1 MEDYS
6 KYIEELKIRI
16 SEGDFDGLNEL
27 YEFYFKKLKLYGIQ
41 FSPKLISFS
50 IEDLIQELFLWMAK
64 NHQKLKEI
72 DNIEVYL
79 FCALKKNIYQEIY
92 KKQNRNK
99 LQNRFL
105 NATYSNQLET
115 SPEFKF
121 IESENKS
128 SENNYV
134 ADLLNTLPP
143 KQKEVLYLRNY
154 INLSYREIATIM
166 NLSEQVVRNY
176 GYRALQKLR
185 TEAVTDSRKKEV

>member
-6 KYIEELKIRI
+6 KNIEDLKIKI
-16 SEGDFDGLNEL
+16 SDGNFEALNEL
-27 YEFYFKKLKLYGIQ
+27 YEYYFKKLKLYGIQ

-50 IEDLIQELFLWMAK
+50 VEDLIQELFLWMAK

-72 DNIEVYL
+72 DNLEVYL

-92 KKQNRNK
+92 KKQNRNN

-105 NATYSNQLET
+105 KSTFSNNLES
-115 SPEFKF
+115 SPESKF

-128 SENNYV
+128 NENNYV
-134 ADLLNTLPP
+134 TNLLNTLPP